1 MRQSYTRALAGTL
14 ALALTGL
21 AGASAISAQTLSH
34 LYTLDG
40 VFTDALGGPAL
51 TSNGGT
57 LGATGLAF
65 GVNQGPSLSNGLADG
80 GIYTVET
87 YFSIANTSSWVKLID
102 YWNRTSDHGLYS
114 LGGQMVQ
121 INPGFNVSP
130 ATLFTPDAMAHLVIT
145 RDASHFF
152 QAFVNGSLI
161 FALADGGGLYT
172 KFTGPDNV
180 IHFFRDDGATG
191 GEASAGFVDYIR
203 VYDGALSAEQVAGRY
218 ANRADQLEGL
228 PDDGHVTPEPMTI
241 VLLGSGLGA
250 VGATRRRRVQR

>member
-1 MRQSYTRALAGTL
+1 MRHLYMRVLTALL
-14 ALALTGL
+14 AVAGL
-21 AGASAISAQTLSH
+21 AGAPAVSAQTLSH

-40 VFTDALGGPAL
+40 VFTDALGGPSL
-51 TSNGGT
+51 TNNGGAP
-57 LGATGLAF
+57 GATGLAF

-80 GIYTVET
+80 GIYSVET
-87 YFSIANTSSWVKLID
+87 YFSIANTASWVKLID
-102 YWNRTSDHGLYS
+102 FWNRSSDHGLYS

-130 ATLFTPDAMAHLVIT
+130 ATLFAPDVMAHLVIT
-145 RDASHFF
+145 RDASDFY

-180 IHFFRDDGATG
+180 IHFFRDDIPTG
-191 GEASAGFVDYIR
+191 GEVSAGFVDYIR
-203 VYDGALSAEQVAGRY
+203 IYDGALNGEQVASRY

-228 PDDGHVTPEPMTI
+228 PDDGVVTPEPVTM
-241 VLLGSGLGA
+241 VLLGSGLCAIGA
-250 VGATRRRRVQR
+250 ARRRRSQR